1 MGFPFFSPQAP
12 DFRKEAY
19 AQWGLWSRI
28 IRCEPQQRNG
38 DFSLVLTLPL
48 SSPRYERRKIV
59 GTDDQTGPHQ
69 QKITQIEILSG
80 WKDIANY
87 LGQGVRTVQR
97 YERDLGL
104 PVRRTAGR
112 CKGAVIATKAEIDA
126 WISARPLRQGLNRSL
141 PASNNTEIFEAF
153 RNQLA
158 DLHRLRVEAAQLRTE
173 MRASRQALKM
183 SIELLHET
191 LRVAVPQ
198 SPQRHRTAD
207 ILIFDPKRKIN

>member
-1 MGFPFFSPQAP
+1 MYSETPHAHRPENSQAGAGLEGNEKC
-12 DFRKEAY
+12 FRIETIGAKI
-19 AQWGLWSRI
+19 G
-28 IRCEPQQRNG
+28 
-38 DFSLVLTLPL
+38 SLGVA
-48 SSPRYERRKIV
+48 V
-59 GTDDQTGPHQ
+59 HQ

-126 WISARPLRQGLNRSL
+126 WISARPLRQGLSRSL
-141 PASNNTEIFEAF
+141 PASNDTEIFEAF

-173 MRASRQALKM
+173 MTASRQALKM

-191 LRVAVPQ
+191 LRGACPAAI
-198 SPQRHRTAD
+198 S
-207 ILIFDPKRKIN
+207 